1 MESNRRYV
9 LRSYICK
16 AAEAREIFS
25 QFRTGAV
32 RFKKPVL
39 YCIVLYCHALFKRML
54 GFNFLW
60 MHGWGNQICGNARIV
75 QLYVYFVDLRVQ
87 LGPVFALLCD
97 RGLAQAVSLSYAE
110 FSHLVA

>member
-9 LRSYICK
+9 LSSYICK

-39 YCIVLYCHALFKRML
+39 YCIAMHYLKECWALTS
-54 GFNFLW
+54 
-60 MHGWGNQICGNARIV
+60 CGCMVGVIR
-75 QLYVYFVDLRVQ
+75 
-87 LGPVFALLCD
+87 FAAM
-97 RGLAQAVSLSYAE
+97 RE
-110 FSHLVA
+110 